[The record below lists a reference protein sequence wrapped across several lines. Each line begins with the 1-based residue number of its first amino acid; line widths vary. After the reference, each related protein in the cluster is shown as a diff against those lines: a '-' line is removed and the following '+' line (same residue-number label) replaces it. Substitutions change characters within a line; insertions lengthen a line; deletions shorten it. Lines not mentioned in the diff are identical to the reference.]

1 MIIIL
6 ILLLIALGFVI
17 WPAFS
22 GRNEKISQEAENLRL
37 YNQRKDEIMSSDHSA
52 DEREQMLLELDYEL
66 ISNDADAQGLKDASP
81 KQKILTAFVLFVGIA
96 VSVLYLYDV
105 RGAQDELLATQLLNK
120 MGNQAL
126 TADEHKALRESL
138 QSAAE
143 KKPKNQE
150 WQYLQARMLFAD
162 RRYVESIKAFEK
174 VYASLPEEAAADR
187 AAALFQIAQ
196 AKFYSSDQQASEEIY
211 AYLKRAL
218 ALEPNNSQVLGLAGV
233 TAFELNYL
241 EDALAHWKALWFN
254 VSGSSI
260 NSSVDNSDL
269 APLKEGILRLAS
281 LLEEEGKKVD
291 LSWMTAAEI
300 TVVVSI
306 SDALKGQLQDD
317 DVVFVIAKEI
327 NGSPMPLAAVKIMAK
342 NLPKEVI
349 LDDSLGMMSGSSLS
363 QFESVEVIARVAKSG
378 QPMASSGDL
387 QGRVE
392 SVMVK
397 SDEKVSIVIDH
408 IVE

>member
-37 YNQRKDEIMSSDHSA
+37 YNQRKNEIMSSDHSA

-81 KQKILTAFVLFVGIA
+81 KQKILTAFVVFVGIA

-120 MGNQAL
+120 MSIETL
-126 TADEHKALRESL
+126 TAEEHEALRESL

-143 KKPKNQE
+143 KKPKHQE
-150 WQYLQARMLFAD
+150 WQYLHARMLFAD

-174 VYASLPEEAAADR
+174 VYAFLPEEATADR

-196 AKFYSSDQQASEEIY
+196 AKYYSSDQQASEEIY
-211 AYLKRAL
+211 VYLKRAL

-233 TAFELNYL
+233 TAFELTHL

-254 VSGSSI
+254 VAGSSA
-260 NSSVDNSDL
+260 NRSDL

-281 LLEEEGKKVD
+281 LLEEQGKEVD
-291 LSWMTAAEI
+291 VSWMEAAEI

-306 SDALKGQLQDD
+306 SNALKAQLQDD

-327 NGSPMPLAAVKIMAK
+327 DGSPMPLAAVKIMAK

-349 LDDSLGMMSGSSLS
+349 LDDGLGMMSGSSLS
-363 QFESVEVIARVAKSG
+363 QFERVEVIARVAKSG
-378 QPMASSGDL
+378 QPMASSGDF
-387 QGRVE
+387 QGRAA
-392 SVMVK
+392 SVIVK
-397 SDEKVSIVIDH
+397 TDEKVSIVIDH

>member
-37 YNQRKDEIMSSDHSA
+37 YNQRKNEIMSSDHSA

-120 MGNQAL
+120 MSNEAL
-126 TADEHKALRESL
+126 TAEEHAVLRESL

-143 KKPKNQE
+143 KKPKHQE
-150 WQYLQARMLFAD
+150 WQYLQARMLFSD
-162 RRYVESIKAFEK
+162 RRYLESIKAFERIY
-174 VYASLPEEAAADR
+174 VALPEEATADK

-211 AYLKRAL
+211 TYLKRSL
-218 ALEPNNSQVLGLAGV
+218 SLDPSSSQVLGLAGV
-233 TAFELNYL
+233 IAFELNHL
-241 EDALAHWKALWFN
+241 EDAFEYWKVLWFN
-254 VSGSSI
+254 VAGSSAAQ
-260 NSSVDNSDL
+260 SDL

-281 LLEEEGKKVD
+281 LLEEQGKEVD
-291 LSWMTAAEI
+291 LSWMAAAEI

-306 SDALKGQLQDD
+306 SDALKNQLQDD

-327 NGSPMPLAAVKIMAK
+327 DGSPMPLAAVKIMAK
-342 NLPKEVI
+342 DLPKEVI

-363 QFESVEVIARVAKSG
+363 QFERVEVIARVAKSR
-378 QPMASSGDL
+378 QPMANSGDL
-387 QGRVE
+387 QGRVT